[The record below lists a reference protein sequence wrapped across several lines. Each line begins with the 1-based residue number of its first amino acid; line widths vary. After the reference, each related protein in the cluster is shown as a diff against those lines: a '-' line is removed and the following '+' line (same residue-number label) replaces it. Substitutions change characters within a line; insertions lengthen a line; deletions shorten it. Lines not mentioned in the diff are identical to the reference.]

1 MIARSKE
8 YKRERQQTKAQQED
22 GVTKLDDE
30 YAELAA
36 LLDFRGKVEK
46 VAIYTFEITIFVSN
60 KQQK

>member
-36 LLDFRGKVEK
+36 LLDFRGKMDK
-46 VAIYTFEITIFVSN
+46 VVT
-60 KQQK
+60 